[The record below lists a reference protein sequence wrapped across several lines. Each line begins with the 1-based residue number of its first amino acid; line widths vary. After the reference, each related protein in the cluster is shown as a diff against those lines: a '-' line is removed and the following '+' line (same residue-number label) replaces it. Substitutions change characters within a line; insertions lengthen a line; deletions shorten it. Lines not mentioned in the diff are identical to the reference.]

1 MARRSAALALLLF
14 VVLALLAPV
23 SAGGGG
29 ACPAESCRECVAKG
43 CGWAPGMA
51 CQNKG
56 MFGFGKEV
64 STAVTQCTPLR
75 DALVQLRDTS
85 PQASETLVAAYDFD
99 AASGQWVQQLPCG

>member
-1 MARRSAALALLLF
+1 MGRAGAGRATYPTSPRGVCPSSRSLL
-14 VVLALLAPV
+14 
-23 SAGGGG
+23 SGGG

-75 DALVQLRDTS
+75 DALVRLRDTS
-85 PQASETLVAAYDFD
+85 PQASETLVAAYDFIRD
-99 AASGQWVQQLPCG
+99 KITLK